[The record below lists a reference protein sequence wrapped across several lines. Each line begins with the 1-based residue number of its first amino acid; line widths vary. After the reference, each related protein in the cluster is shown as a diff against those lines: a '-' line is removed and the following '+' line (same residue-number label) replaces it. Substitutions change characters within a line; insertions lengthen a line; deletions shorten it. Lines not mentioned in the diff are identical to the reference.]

1 MSVKLFVT
9 DLDGTLLPSG
19 KDVPYENIEAVQ
31 QAVRAGVIVT
41 IATGRMY
48 RAALPVAEV
57 LGVDVPIIT
66 YNGALIKS
74 AQGKVYH
81 TSYLKPEVIE
91 QVVDFCR
98 EQGWYLQSYSRD
110 NLLVPVHDEHARHYE
125 QEQKVTAHVV
135 GWDGLLEQT
144 QEVCKLLT
152 ISEDGEETK
161 HRLAILNERFGTEIV
176 AMQSN
181 ARYGEIVNPG
191 VSKAEGLRRLAE
203 KLGIAIEDTMA
214 IGDSYNDL
222 PMLKAA
228 GHSVAMGNAVPEVKS
243 VCDYETGCCEDFG
256 FAQAIHELVL
266 GGGSDE

>member
-1 MSVKLFVT
+1 
-9 DLDGTLLPSG
+9 
-19 KDVPYENIEAVQ
+19 
-31 QAVRAGVIVT
+31 
-41 IATGRMY
+41 MY
-48 RAALPVAEV
+48 RAALPVAEA

-74 AQGKVYH
+74 TQGKVYH
-81 TSYLKPEVIE
+81 TSYLKPEVIR
-91 QVVDFCR
+91 QVVDFCQ

-110 NLLVPVHDEHARHYE
+110 ELWVPVHDEHAQHYE
-125 QEQKVTAHVV
+125 QEQKVTGHVV
-135 GWDGLLEQT
+135 GWDGLCEQT

-152 ISEDGEETK
+152 VSEDGEETNR
-161 HRLAILNERFGTEIV
+161 RLAILNERFGKEIV

-191 VSKAEGLRRLAE
+191 VSKAEGIRRLAD

-228 GHSVAMGNAVPEVKS
+228 GHSVAMGNAVPEVKA
-243 VCDYETGCCEDFG
+243 VCDYETGRCEDFG
-256 FAQAIHELVL
+256 FAQAIRELVL